1 MSAHGH
7 GVGRV
12 RDLAEVAA
20 AYVVWGMFA
29 ALPVAA
35 ASGFGGWVGRTL
47 GPRLKPSAIAR
58 ANLRSVFPELTP
70 PEIERIVVEVW
81 DNLGRNVAEYPH
93 LKRIAETRTEIVGG
107 EHIVALGTDDKPGIL
122 IGAHFGGWELS
133 GLLAERL
140 GVPVHA
146 VYRAPNNPLID
157 RMIRRARGHSA
168 AHFIPKGA
176 QGARTLVAVMRA
188 GGHLGMLV
196 DQKMNDGI
204 SVPFM
209 GREAMTAPA
218 VATLA
223 LKFRCPVVPG
233 RIERLPHARF
243 RVVVDPPLPLPESGD
258 TQRDVRELMGRI
270 NAVIETW
277 VRAQPG
283 QWLWLHRRWPK

>member
-1 MSAHGH
+1 MASHRQGI
-7 GVGRV
+7 GRF
-12 RDLAEVAA
+12 RDLAEAAA
-20 AYVVWGMFA
+20 AYAVWGVFA
-29 ALPVAA
+29 ALPVVA

-47 GPRLKPSAIAR
+47 GPHLKPSRIAR
-58 ANLRSVFPELTP
+58 ANLQRVFPDLP
-70 PEIERIVVEVW
+70 PQEIERIVVEVW

-93 LKRIAETRTEIVGG
+93 LKRIMETRTEIVGS
-107 EHIVALGTDDKPGIL
+107 EHIVALGTDGQPGII

-133 GLLAERL
+133 SLLAEHL

-157 RMIRRARGHSA
+157 GMIRRARGNAA
-168 AHFIPKGA
+168 AHFIPKGS
-176 QGARTLVAVMRA
+176 QGARTLVAVMRS

-204 SVPFM
+204 SVPFL

-233 RIERLPHARF
+233 RIERLPRARF
-243 RVVVDPPLPLPESGD
+243 RVVVDPPLPLPDSGD
-258 TQRDVRELMGRI
+258 TRRDVQELMERI
-270 NAVIETW
+270 NGVIETW